1 MNVITFQVFLMLD
14 EFGEELGAK
23 TENVRP
29 NDCFIEMMHVSAKWN
44 EVMLLEIFSDV
55 IKVFWESKSR

>member
-29 NDCFIEMMHVSAKWN
+29 NDSFIEMMHVSAKWN
-44 EVMLLEIFSDV
+44 EVMLLEIFPM
-55 IKVFWESKSR
+55 